1 MEKTRD
7 IAFDIAKGIGIILV
21 VVGHYIPA
29 GAPKWYVDFIDFI
42 YYFHMPL
49 FFIVAG

>member
-7 IAFDIAKGIGIILV
+7 IAFDIATGIGIILV

-42 YYFHMPL
+42 GK
-49 FFIVAG
+49 I